1 MKKLFVC
8 LEEKIITRPG
18 CGGREIGINNITQ
31 KRLQA
36 MKLYK
41 LLFGLLGVSFS

>member
-8 LEEKIITRPG
+8 LEEDNLQDPDVVAEKS
-18 CGGREIGINNITQ
+18 GINNITQ

-36 MKLYK
+36 MKL
-41 LLFGLLGVSFS
+41 